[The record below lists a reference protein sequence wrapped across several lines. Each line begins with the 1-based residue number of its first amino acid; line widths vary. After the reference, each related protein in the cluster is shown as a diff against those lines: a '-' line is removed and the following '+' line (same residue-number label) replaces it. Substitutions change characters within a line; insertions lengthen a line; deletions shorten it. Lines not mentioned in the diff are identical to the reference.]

1 LPVSLRC
8 IHAHSGEPDA
18 QAALAAVV
26 SALNSQ
32 AKGAGPF
39 APTLAFVYLTDHHAG
54 AAEAL
59 LDGLRT
65 AWPGLVV
72 TGCSG
77 IGIAA
82 TGIEYVDQ
90 PGLAVMLMDLP
101 REQFAVF
108 NGRCPLPRDAAW
120 AALVHADGAT
130 PDLQELLDE
139 LSERVGSRYLFGGI
153 AQGRSRTVLL
163 ADGVF
168 DGGLAGVA
176 FEQPVALVSRVTQGC
191 QPMTRSHRVTRAEG
205 SVVLALDDQPALD
218 VLLADLQIDLGQPQ
232 RAVPVLR
239 STLVGLS
246 DAGDVLLARG
256 GQFGT
261 DTRVRHLIGI
271 DPNRHGF
278 AVADAVAPQMQLAFC
293 RRSVEAARRD
303 LVRICTELRDEVEA
317 GAVSAVSPAG
327 GGEAE
332 PRRIAGAIYVSCNG
346 RGGAHFGAPSAE
358 LQIVQRALGPVPLVG
373 FFAGGEI
380 ARHHLYGY
388 TGVLTVFVG

>member
-1 LPVSLRC
+1 MSLHC
-8 IHAHSGEPDA
+8 LHAHSGEGDA
-18 QAALAAVV
+18 PAALAAVV
-26 SALNSQ
+26 SALKAQ
-32 AKGAGPF
+32 AARGGPF
-39 APTLAFVYLTDHHAG
+39 APTLAIMYLTDHHAG

-59 LDGLRT
+59 VAGLRT
-65 AWPGLVV
+65 AWPGIVV

-82 TGIEYVDQ
+82 TGTEYFDQ
-90 PGLAVMLMDLP
+90 PGLAVMLTDVP
-101 REQFAVF
+101 REQFTVF
-108 NGRCPLPRDAAW
+108 NGRSPLPRDTAW

-130 PDLQELLDE
+130 PDLQDLLDE
-139 LSERVGSRYLFGGI
+139 LSERLGSRYLFGGI

-176 FEQPVALVSRVTQGC
+176 FEAQVALVSRVTQGC
-191 QPMTRSHRVTRAEG
+191 QPVARSHRVTRAEG
-205 SVVLALDDQPALD
+205 SVVLTLDDRPALA

-246 DAGDVLLARG
+246 DAGDALLARG

-261 DTRVRHLIGI
+261 DTRVRHLIGL
-271 DPNRHGF
+271 DPNRQGF
-278 AVADAVAPQMQLAFC
+278 AVADTVAPQMQLAFC
-293 RRSVEAARRD
+293 QRSMEAARRD
-303 LVRICTELRDEVEA
+303 LVRICTEVRDEVEA
-317 GAVSAVSPAG
+317 GTVSAASTAG
-327 GGEAE
+327 GAEAE

-388 TGVLTVFVG
+388 TGVLTVFVA